1 MIKLYKSNILGAG
14 LAVIAALS
22 LSVSMAIT
30 KHLDPAIPTSLVV
43 FIRSCFGFLFF
54 LPILFTSCE
63 SVAKSKKLHLHILRI
78 ILGVASM
85 LCTYYAYRTLPVAF
99 ATAIGMTAPLF
110 VAILSFVFLKEK
122 ISFLKWGLIFLGYI
136 GVLLVMKPCS
146 FIIDTGTASALAANI
161 LAACCIILIKV
172 LSRYDS
178 TVTIM
183 LHTNIG
189 MTFGA
194 FLLNI
199 QGWPAIHTCDI
210 ILMSLTGLLGTIT
223 QFCSISAL
231 KHASPTAVAPF
242 EYTRIIF
249 ALLIGIIIFNEK
261 PDIYMIIGTIVII
274 ISAYLITCLQFN
286 NSKTN

>member
-1 MIKLYKSNILGAG
+1 
-14 LAVIAALS
+14 
-22 LSVSMAIT
+22 
-30 KHLDPAIPTSLVV
+30 
-43 FIRSCFGFLFF
+43 
-54 LPILFTSCE
+54 
-63 SVAKSKKLHLHILRI
+63 
-78 ILGVASM
+78 M

-122 ISFLKWGLIFLGYI
+122 ISFLKWGLISLGYI
-136 GVLLVMKPCS
+136 GVLLVMKPSS

-189 MTFGA
+189 MTFGS

-199 QGWPAIHTCDI
+199 QGWPAIHTRDI

-223 QFCSISAL
+223 QFCSIKAL

-249 ALLIGIIIFNEK
+249 ALLIGIIVFNER

-286 NSKTN
+286 NSKND